1 MIKVF
6 WCEKVT
12 LKKPW
17 GCEIAEQRKQTYLHQ
32 WKYSTSAAKYTK
44 AFIYENWVMLVD
56 VIHGHAMTLS
66 TMSSTIYEKEFLDA
80 QLTFKDYNGPG

>member
-1 MIKVF
+1 MRMKDS
-6 WCEKVT
+6 KR
-12 LKKPW
+12 KKTDIFAST
-17 GCEIAEQRKQTYLHQ
+17 EIFNTYS
-32 WKYSTSAAKYTK
+32 KICKKS
-44 AFIYENWVMLVD
+44 IYENWVMSVD

>member
-1 MIKVF
+1 M
-6 WCEKVT
+6 
-12 LKKPW
+12 
-17 GCEIAEQRKQTYLHQ
+17 
-32 WKYSTSAAKYTK
+32 S
-44 AFIYENWVMLVD
+44 VD